1 MTSDIGNWCW
11 NLFQNIQQNKYTSMY
26 KFTIIVYKQLTPGTK
41 AQQNLDFLKPIQN
54 YQMLEIRNTVKYFEL
69 EIIFKYF

>member
-1 MTSDIGNWCW
+1 
-11 NLFQNIQQNKYTSMY
+11 MY

-41 AQQNLDFLKPIQN
+41 AQQNLDFLKPIRN